1 MDFAVGRRDARAS
14 VAMRLAYD
22 DAETLVRPA
31 TAPASV
37 SSPRVRESFRRI
49 ADILSGII
57 HAPHTPVR

>member
-1 MDFAVGRRDARAS
+1 VDFAISRRDARAS

-31 TAPASV
+31 ATPAAV
-37 SSPRVRESFRRI
+37 SSTRVREAFRRI

-57 HAPHTPVR
+57 HAPPAPVR